1 MSQAHGPLDL
11 AAGVPAGSVVDGV
24 PLLGSVAGDSV
35 VLVRRDSEI
44 TAIGA
49 TCTHWGGPLA
59 EGLVV
64 DDTIRCPWHHA
75 CFSLRTGEALCAPAL
90 NPVPAY
96 EVVQRDGLVF
106 VTAKRAKPGT
116 VRQRV
121 RQGSG
126 PSSIGIIGAGGAGN
140 SAAEELRHLG
150 FEGSITLIDPDE
162 DAPYDRPNLSKDY
175 LAGTAPE
182 EWIPLHPRTYYRDLD
197 VELLLNRRVTGL
209 DARRKRIVL
218 DDGTA
223 REFGA
228 VVLATGAQPVRL
240 GISDDNGPRI
250 YYLRT
255 LEDSRRIIRAAAGA
269 QRAVVL
275 GASFI
280 GLEVTAALRA
290 RNIDVHVVAP
300 GRRPLEGILGREFG
314 DFIRML
320 HEDHGVVFHL
330 GRTASGL
337 RPAAVVLD
345 SGEQVAADFV
355 VAGVGVRPVTAL
367 AEDAGLAVDN
377 GIVVN
382 SDLETHAPGVFAIG
396 DAARWPH
403 PRSRE
408 LVRIE
413 HWVVA
418 ERQGQAV
425 ARTIIG
431 ERAPFADVPFFW
443 THPYDVAISY
453 VGHAERWDAIEID
466 GSFERRDCTVRYSIG
481 GQVAAVATVFRNRT
495 SLEAE
500 RAMEQEL
507 RLGRAA

>member
-1 MSQAHGPLDL
+1 MSEEQNPPDL
-11 AAGVPAGSVVDGV
+11 RAGIPVGSLVDGV
-24 PLLGSVAGDSV
+24 PFLGSVDGEPV
-35 VLVRRDSEI
+35 IVVRRDSEI

-75 CFSLRTGEALCAPAL
+75 CFSLRTGEALRTPAL
-90 NPVPAY
+90 NPVAAY
-96 EVVQRDGLVF
+96 EVVQRDGHVF
-106 VTAKRAKPGT
+106 VTGKRAKPGT
-116 VRQRV
+116 VRHRV
-121 RQGSG
+121 RQGAT
-126 PSSIGIIGAGGAGN
+126 PSSVGVIGSGGAGN
-140 SAAEELRHLG
+140 SVAEELRHLG

-162 DAPYDRPNLSKDY
+162 SAPYDRPNLSKDY

-182 EWIPLHPRTYYRDLD
+182 EWIPLHPRTYYRERDI
-197 VELLLNRRVTGL
+197 ELLLGRRVTAL
-209 DARRKRIVL
+209 DAGRKRIVL
-218 DDGTA
+218 DDGTM

-228 VVLATGAQPVRL
+228 VVLATGAEPVRL
-240 GISDDNGPRI
+240 TLPEDHGPRI
-250 YYLRT
+250 HYLRT
-255 LEDSRRIIRAAAGA
+255 LDDSRAIIRATEGA
-269 QRAVVL
+269 RRAVVL

-290 RNIDVHVVAP
+290 RNIEVHVVAP
-300 GRRPLEGILGREFG
+300 GHRSLERILGRELG
-314 DFIRML
+314 DFIRTL

-330 GRTASGL
+330 GQTASAL
-337 RPAAVVLD
+337 RPGTVVLGN
-345 SGEQVAADFV
+345 GERLAADFV

-367 AEDAGLAVDN
+367 AENAGLQVDN
-377 GIVVN
+377 GIIVN
-382 SDLETHAPGVFAIG
+382 SHLETEAPGVFAIG
-396 DAARWPH
+396 DAARWPY
-403 PRSRE
+403 PPSGD

-425 ARTIIG
+425 ARTIAG

-443 THPYDVAISY
+443 THLYDVAISY
-453 VGHAERWDAIEID
+453 VGHAERWDAIDID
-466 GSFERRDCTVRYSIG
+466 GSFERRDCTVRYSQG
-481 GQVAAVATVFRNRT
+481 GRVAAIATVFRNRA

-507 RLGRAA
+507 RLARAV